1 MFGFSFSDIIMG
13 VVLHI
18 FRRGQQALA
27 VNTKSQ
33 FFDFRFYFKLES
45 LRAHYC
51 RSNISGSQI
60 SVINKILQK
69 LNLAILAEGHNSPAD

>member
-1 MFGFSFSDIIMG
+1 MG

-33 FFDFRFYFKLES
+33 FFDFRFYFKLC
-45 LRAHYC
+45 Y
-51 RSNISGSQI
+51 N
-60 SVINKILQK
+60 
-69 LNLAILAEGHNSPAD
+69 